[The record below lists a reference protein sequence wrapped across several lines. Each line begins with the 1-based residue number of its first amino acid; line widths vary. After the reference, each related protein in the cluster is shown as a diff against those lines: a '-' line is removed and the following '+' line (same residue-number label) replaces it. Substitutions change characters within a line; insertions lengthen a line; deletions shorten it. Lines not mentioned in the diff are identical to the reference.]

1 MMRNH
6 RDLSQGKRLGSR
18 GGGERVEFSINVKQG
33 IAVIWTIIAFVI
45 SLIIVLALGFPTY
58 STYGSVFGGPWQWL
72 VALFF
77 GLFLVITVPVYLLI
91 ALWHIVSKWDSA

>member
-1 MMRNH
+1 M
-6 RDLSQGKRLGSR
+6 
-18 GGGERVEFSINVKQG
+18 EISINAKQI

-45 SLIIVLALGFPTY
+45 SLVIVLALGFPAAGT
-58 STYGSVFGGPWQWL
+58 SNVFGGPWQYL

-91 ALWHIVSKWDSA
+91 ALWHIVSKWDTT

>member
-1 MMRNH
+1 
-6 RDLSQGKRLGSR
+6 
-18 GGGERVEFSINVKQG
+18 VEFSINGKQA
-33 IAVIWTIIAFVI
+33 IAIVWTIIAFVI
-45 SLIIVLALGFPTY
+45 SLIIVLALGFPTS
-58 STYGSVFGGPWQWL
+58 STYGMVFGGPWQWL

>member
-1 MMRNH
+1 M
-6 RDLSQGKRLGSR
+6 
-18 GGGERVEFSINVKQG
+18 EFSINAKQA
-33 IAVIWTIIAFVI
+33 IAIVWTIIAFVI

-58 STYGSVFGGPWQWL
+58 GSYGTVFGGPWQWL
-72 VALFF
+72 VAMFF